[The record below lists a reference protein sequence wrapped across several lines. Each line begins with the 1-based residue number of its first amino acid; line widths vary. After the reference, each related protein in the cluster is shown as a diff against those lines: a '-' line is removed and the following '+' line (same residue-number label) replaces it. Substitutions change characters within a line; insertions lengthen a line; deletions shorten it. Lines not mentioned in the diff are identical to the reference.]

1 MSVRKLPPVL
11 CFHLKRFEHG
21 HKQRA
26 RKLDVPIRFPVGE
39 WPRRHATPAPASPSG
54 R

>member
-39 WPRRHATPAPASPSG
+39 
-54 R
+54 